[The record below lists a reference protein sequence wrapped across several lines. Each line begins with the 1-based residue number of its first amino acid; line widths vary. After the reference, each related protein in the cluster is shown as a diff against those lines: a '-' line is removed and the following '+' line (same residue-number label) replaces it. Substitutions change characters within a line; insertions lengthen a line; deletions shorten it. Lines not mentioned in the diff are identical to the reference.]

1 MISKIKCIKLLKK
14 KQKVQKNEKKFHI
27 HELAE
32 SILKYPHYEILHT
45 NTQVF

>member
-1 MISKIKCIKLLKK
+1 MYKIIKEKIESTKK
-14 KQKVQKNEKKFHI
+14 WKKFHI